1 MLLKKARVMAV
12 GLALLLCL
20 LVYWHRQWTAEEEFP
35 VVAQLPPL
43 EMPPWPIAEELWR
56 APGNSSWKPTFPI
69 SKMARPPMAET
80 EPLPQIQA
88 TFDVESMQAQ
98 ATRLE
103 RQNAVR
109 AAFLA
114 SWHAY
119 KKHAWMADELR
130 PMSGEKHNALGG
142 WAATVVDSL
151 DTLWIMGLH
160 DEFAKAVAALE
171 GVSFNR
177 TRLAE
182 VNTFKTTVHYL
193 GGFLSAFE
201 LSGDVRLLRKAVEV
215 GDMMYKAF
223 DTPSHMPVT
232 RWNARAAVTGLNQT
246 AAANAE
252 AAEVVGLSMEFTRLS
267 QITGDPKWF
276 DAVQRVNERF
286 AAAQDDTALPGMW
299 PQSIDARQVR
309 LTAGTV
315 FSLGS
320 SGDSMYEHLP
330 KMAVLT
336 GGQLPVYQSMYE
348 KAINT
353 SRRTNF
359 FRPMLPGMQDVLV
372 ADTVHAKEV
381 DGERRI
387 NYEYRAQHG
396 ACFAGAMLAL
406 GSRLFGRP
414 KDLALASKLTDGCVL
429 TAQAFPF
436 GIMPESVAVAPCM
449 SASTCKWDDDQWRR
463 EVLMAHDM
471 SPANVSLAQPLI
483 DAASLPPGFTRV
495 HDSRYTLR
503 SEAVESVF
511 VLYRATARA
520 DLPDAAW
527 DMFTAIDAVT
537 RADMGHTAV
546 SDVTN
551 PKRDPDG
558 MNSMGTVWM
567 GSTLKY
573 FYLMFCDPQMLSL
586 DEYVFNTEGHP
597 MKRLRRAAVEP

>member
-35 VVAQLPPL
+35 IVAQLPPL

-56 APGNSSWKPTFPI
+56 APGNSSWKPTFPV

-223 DTPSHMPVT
+223 DTPSHMP
-232 RWNARAAVTGLNQT
+232 
-246 AAANAE
+246 
-252 AAEVVGLSMEFTRLS
+252 
-267 QITGDPKWF
+267 ITGDPKWF

-309 LTAGTV
+309 LTSGTV

-414 KDLALASKLTDGCVL
+414 KDLALASKLTD
-429 TAQAFPF
+429 A
-436 GIMPESVAVAPCM
+436 
-449 SASTCKWDDDQWRR
+449 
-463 EVLMAHDM
+463 
-471 SPANVSLAQPLI
+471 
-483 DAASLPPGFTRV
+483 AAS
-495 HDSRYTLR
+495 
-503 SEAVESVF
+503 
-511 VLYRATARA
+511 
-520 DLPDAAW
+520 
-527 DMFTAIDAVT
+527 
-537 RADMGHTAV
+537 
-546 SDVTN
+546 
-551 PKRDPDG
+551 
-558 MNSMGTVWM
+558 
-567 GSTLKY
+567 
-573 FYLMFCDPQMLSL
+573 
-586 DEYVFNTEGHP
+586 
-597 MKRLRRAAVEP
+597 